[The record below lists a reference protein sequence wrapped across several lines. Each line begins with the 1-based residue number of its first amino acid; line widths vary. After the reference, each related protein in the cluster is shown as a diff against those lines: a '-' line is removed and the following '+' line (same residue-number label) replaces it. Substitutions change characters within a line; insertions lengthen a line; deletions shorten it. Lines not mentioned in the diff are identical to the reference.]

1 VAGKFHH
8 ERLYRG
14 PEALP
19 RLAATR
25 LVLCGAGALG
35 SHLADNL
42 ARQGLGLWR
51 VIDRDRVEEHNIGTQ
66 LYGESEVGAWKVE
79 ALRAR
84 LFRAASV
91 EVDAVARELTERNA
105 GTLLKGAGLVLET
118 FDNAASRRQVQQAC
132 RRLALPC
139 LHVGLFADYAEV
151 VWDEAYRVPADVP
164 GDVCDYP
171 LARNLVLL
179 AVAVAS
185 EAVVRFVLDGRRGDW
200 SVTLRDFTVRPLE
213 APAGGSP
220 PARPAPGPGA

>member
-1 VAGKFHH
+1 MPSKFHH

-14 PEALP
+14 LEALP
-19 RLAATR
+19 RLAETR
-25 LVLCGAGALG
+25 IVLCGAGALG

-42 ARQGLGLWR
+42 VRQGVGLCR
-51 VIDRDRVEEHNIGTQ
+51 VIDRDRVEEHNVGTQ

-79 ALRAR
+79 ALRNR
-84 LFRAASV
+84 LFRAAGV
-91 EVDAVARELTERNA
+91 EVDAVGKVLTERNS
-105 GTLLKGAGLVLET
+105 GSLLKGASLVVET
-118 FDNAASRRQVQQAC
+118 FDNSASRLLVQQAC

-151 VWDEAYRVPADVP
+151 VWDEAYRVPADAT

-185 EAVVRFVLDGRRGDW
+185 EAVVRFILHQERGHW
-200 SVTLRDFTVRPLE
+200 SLTLRDFTVRPLE
-213 APAGGSP
+213 APTDGDQ
-220 PARPAPGPGA
+220 R